1 MKKLWK
7 NLAIVLSVV
16 VLSAGISYAVVSKF
30 SKDIMASYESMKQQQ
45 DNNSQSYASL
55 ARMEVKPGVATDFT
69 VAAENTVH
77 AVVHIM
83 AKTNRTVQYGQSPID
98 LFEYFFGYR
107 DYQQPR
113 QSQPQVGYGSGVII
127 SRDGYIVT
135 NNHVVDGADELQV
148 TLNDQRSFTA
158 KVVGTDPTTD
168 IALIKIEAEDLPT
181 IPYGNSDE
189 LKVGEWVLAV
199 GNPLNLTSTVTA
211 GIVSAKARNLGIIGK
226 QSADGSASLGIE
238 SFIQTDAAVNPGN
251 SGGALVN
258 TAGELVGI
266 NTAIVSSSGAF
277 SGYSFAVP
285 VSIVSKVVADIKQYG
300 SVQRAMLGVT
310 IQTMTSDLAKHYN
323 IDMTEGVYVAEI
335 SERSGAKEAGIEK
348 GDIIVKVDNRKVVS
362 NAELQEQI
370 SRFRPGDKVKVQVL
384 RKQKTLDF
392 DVTLRNMYGN
402 TDVVKQAALSDLGA
416 SFGELPANLK
426 RQLNISYGIQVT
438 GLTDGKLKDAG
449 MRKGFIIMKVN
460 DQRVNTTA
468 DFEKIVKDVQTGAGF
483 GESALFI
490 VGMYPTGKVNYYAI
504 NLGE

>member
-7 NLAIVLSVV
+7 NLAIVLTIVV
-16 VLSAGISYAVVSKF
+16 ASAGISYVVVSQF
-30 SKDIMASYESMKQQQ
+30 SKQILASFDQMKEQNAIQQQ
-45 DNNSQSYASL
+45 HARL
-55 ARMEVKPGVATDFT
+55 AKMEVVPGVATDFT
-69 VAAENTVH
+69 VAAENSVH

-83 AKTNRTVQYGQSPID
+83 SKTNRTVQQGQSFMDI
-98 LFEYFFGYR
+98 FEYYFGYR
-107 DYQQPR
+107 EYSQPR
-113 QSQPQVGYGSGVII
+113 QQPQVGYGSGVII

-135 NNHVVDGADELQV
+135 NNHVVEGADELQV

-158 KVVGTDPTTD
+158 RIVGTDPTTD
-168 IALIKIEAEDLPT
+168 IALIKVDAEDLPT
-181 IPYGNSDE
+181 IPFGDSDD

-211 GIVSAKARNLGIIGK
+211 GIVSAKARNLGIIGNN
-226 QSADGSASLGIE
+226 QSSNGAPSLGIE

-258 TAGELVGI
+258 TRGELVGI

-285 VSIVSKVVADIKQYG
+285 VSIVSKVVTDLKQYG
-300 SVQRAMLGVT
+300 SVQRAMLGVS
-310 IQTMTSDLAKHYN
+310 IQTMNSELAKHYD
-323 IDMTEGVYVAEI
+323 IDMVEGVYVAGV
-335 SERSGAKEAGIEK
+335 SDRSGAKEAGLEE
-348 GDIIVKVDNRKVVS
+348 GDIIVKVDNRKVVN
-362 NAELQEQI
+362 NAQLQEQI
-370 SRFRPGDKVKVQVL
+370 SRFRPGDKVKVHVL
-384 RKQKTLDF
+384 RKGKEMHF

-402 TDVVKQAALSDLGA
+402 TEIVKQAGMEDLGA
-416 SFGELPANLK
+416 SFGELSADLK

-438 GLTDGKLKDAG
+438 GLTEGKLKESG

-460 DQRVNTTA
+460 DHRVNSV
-468 DFEKIVKDVQTGAGF
+468 DEFEKMVKDVQSGAGF

-504 NLGE
+504 DLGE

>member
-7 NLAIVLSVV
+7 NVAV
-16 VLSAGISYAVVSKF
+16 VLTIVVASAAISYMVVSQF
-30 SKDIMASYESMKQQQ
+30 SKQILASFDNIKEQNEIQQH
-45 DNNSQSYASL
+45 ARF
-55 ARMEVKPGVATDFT
+55 ARMEVVPAVATDFT
-69 VAAENTVH
+69 VAAENSIH

-83 AKTNRTVQYGQSPID
+83 SKTNRSVQQGQSPMD

-107 DYQQPR
+107 DYGQPR
-113 QSQPQVGYGSGVII
+113 QQQPQVGYGSGVII

-135 NNHVVDGADELQV
+135 NNHVVEGADELQV

-158 KVVGTDPTTD
+158 RIVGTDPTTD
-168 IALIKIEAEDLPT
+168 IALIKIDAEDLPT
-181 IPYGNSDE
+181 IPYGDSDK

-211 GIVSAKARNLGIIGK
+211 GIVSAKARNLGIIGS
-226 QSADGSASLGIE
+226 QSTNGAPSLGIE

-258 TAGELVGI
+258 TSGELVGI

-285 VSIVSKVVADIKQYG
+285 VSIVSKVVADLKQYG
-300 SVQRAMLGVT
+300 SVQRAMLGVS
-310 IQTMTSDLAKHYN
+310 IQTMNSDLAKHYD
-323 IDMTEGVYVAEI
+323 IDMVEGVYVAEV
-335 SERSGAKEAGIEK
+335 SDRSGAKEAGMEK
-348 GDIIVKVDNRKVVS
+348 GDIIIKVDNRKVAN
-362 NAELQEQI
+362 NAQLQEQI
-370 SRFRPGDKVKVQVL
+370 SRFRPGDKVKVSVL
-384 RKQKTLDF
+384 RKNKELQF

-402 TDVVKQAALSDLGA
+402 TEIVKQAGLSDLGA
-416 SFGELPANLK
+416 SFGELSIDLK
-426 RQLNISYGIQVT
+426 RQLNISYGVQVT

-460 DQRVNTTA
+460 DHRVA
-468 DFEKIVKDVQTGAGF
+468 SVAEFEKMVKDVQSGAGF

-504 NLGE
+504 DLGE